1 MSLKVRSILTST
13 GASRDTIL
21 PSSYVYLLIH
31 ENWSQYR
38 KMRLLLLAQFGMKG
52 EKLVKVAVLS
62 FSRLLFTLHL
72 EILPFSSSLALA
84 LFSDALISRSVPN
97 TFAHASLT
105 PEVLYL
111 YPVTYICENVTFVW
125 CPYQIYSP

>member
-1 MSLKVRSILTST
+1 M
-13 GASRDTIL
+13 
-21 PSSYVYLLIH
+21 
-31 ENWSQYR
+31 
-38 KMRLLLLAQFGMKG
+38 AQFGMKG

-62 FSRLLFTLHL
+62 FSRLLFTL

-97 TFAHASLT
+97 AFAYASLT

-111 YPVTYICENVTFVW
+111 YPVTYICENVTFVC